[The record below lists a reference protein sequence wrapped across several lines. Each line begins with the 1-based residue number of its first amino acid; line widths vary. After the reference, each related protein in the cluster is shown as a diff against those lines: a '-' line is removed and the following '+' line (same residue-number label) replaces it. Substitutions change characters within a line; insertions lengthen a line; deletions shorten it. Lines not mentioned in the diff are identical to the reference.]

1 MAYRSLLFVP
11 AKEKM
16 LAKVGSLSADA
27 YIIDLEDSIEE
38 SDKLNAL
45 KRVEA
50 FLEHKDTSVKL
61 FVRVNSEYIKRELE
75 ALQGY
80 QEIGFMIPKYENNE
94 VYAGYEDILKKHP
107 VIALV
112 ETSMGV
118 VNIQEIAKCDWVNA
132 IAFGAEDYTTETN
145 MVNRVEL
152 LTYQKSRL
160 LTFAK
165 AYHKEVYDTPS
176 FQLEN
181 KELFE
186 TEVSLAVDMGF
197 NGKLAINPKHL
208 EFINKAFA
216 THDLDM
222 MKRIIATYYSAGE
235 PVVVIDGI
243 VYEKMHIRRMEKIVK
258 ENGGS

>member
-1 MAYRSLLFVP
+1 MACRSLLFVP

-16 LAKVGSLSADA
+16 LAKVGNLSADA
-27 YIIDLEDSIEE
+27 YIIDLEDSIED
-38 SDKLNAL
+38 SDKQNAL
-45 KRVEA
+45 ERVEA
-50 FLEHKDTSVKL
+50 FLQQKSSEVKI
-61 FVRVNSEYIKRELE
+61 FVRVNSEHIKRELE
-75 ALQGY
+75 ALQNY
-80 QEIGFMIPKYENNE
+80 EEIGFMIPKYEYNE
-94 VYAGYEDILKKHP
+94 AYAAYENILKKHS

-132 IAFGAEDYTTETN
+132 IAFGAEDYTAETN
-145 MVNRVEL
+145 MVNKVEL

-181 KELFE
+181 RELFE
-186 TEVSLAVDMGF
+186 KEVCLAVDMGF
-197 NGKLAINPKHL
+197 DGKLAINPKHL
-208 EFINKAFA
+208 EFINKSFA

-222 MKRIIATYYSAGE
+222 MKRIIETYHAAGE